1 MSSSIYDIIVIG
13 GGPAGLTAAIY
24 TARMGN
30 KTLLLER
37 EMYGG
42 RAAAAP
48 LVWNYPGFPEGIKG
62 SQLVELM
69 VDQAQKFDAELK
81 YGTEVLDL
89 KFEGRVKQVV
99 TREAIYNTH
108 AIIVATGTQRKKL
121 QIQGE
126 AEYIGRGVSYCP
138 LCDGPLYRNL
148 KVAVIGSDYEA
159 FEDAFYLAGFAEQVT
174 LITHSSEIKAEKR
187 YLEEARVKPNLSIV
201 KGELLEIK
209 GDQVVDSISYRL
221 FEEKMEHELV
231 IDGVFIAIGGV
242 PLTALVKKVGVN
254 LDTRGCIDVSR
265 QQLTNVKGV
274 FAAGDCT
281 CGGMQITTATGEG
294 AMAGIQAYRY
304 VRQLTRK

>member
-1 MSSSIYDIIVIG
+1 MF
-13 GGPAGLTAAIY
+13 
-24 TARMGN
+24 
-30 KTLLLER
+30 
-37 EMYGG
+37 GG
-42 RAAAAP
+42 RAASAP
-48 LVWNYPGFPEGIKG
+48 IVWNYPGFPEGIKG

-69 VDQAQKFDAELK
+69 VEQAQKFGVELK

-89 KFEGRVKQVV
+89 KFEEKLKQVV
-99 TREAIYNTH
+99 THEAIFNTH

-138 LCDGPLYRNL
+138 LCDGPLYRKL

-159 FEDAFYLAGFAEQVT
+159 FEDAFYLASLANRVT
-174 LITHSSEIKAEKR
+174 LITHSPEIKAEKR
-187 YLEEARVKPNLSIV
+187 YLEEAQVKPNLSII

-209 GDQVVDSISYRL
+209 GDQVVNSISYRL
-221 FEEKMEHELV
+221 FGETKVHELV
-231 IDGVFIAIGGV
+231 VDGVFIAIGGV

-254 LDTRGCIDVSR
+254 LDTRGCINVSR
-265 QQLTNVKGV
+265 QQLTNVRGV

-304 VRQLTRK
+304 VKQLTTT